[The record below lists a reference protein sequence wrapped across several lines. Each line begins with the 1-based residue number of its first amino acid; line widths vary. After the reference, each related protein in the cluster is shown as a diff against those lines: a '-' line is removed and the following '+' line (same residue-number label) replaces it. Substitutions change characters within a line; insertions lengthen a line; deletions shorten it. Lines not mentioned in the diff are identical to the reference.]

1 MALTQGPR
9 VGLFGGSFDPPH
21 LAHRALADCALAEL
35 KLDKLLW
42 IPAGQPWQKAGRQL
56 APAEQRCAM
65 VQLMMDGEPRFE
77 LDDCELRR
85 SGASY
90 TVETLR
96 ERAVSHPGEQL
107 FLIIGQ
113 DQYARLN
120 TWRDWPE
127 ILQRATLAVAA
138 RAGEAIKASPELQ
151 ATPHRMLPLALPAM
165 AHSATAVRQQLM
177 RGEDIR
183 PMVGNAVA
191 GYIAQHRLYEKSE
204 Y

>member
-1 MALTQGPR
+1 MAMTPAPR

-21 LAHRALADCALAEL
+21 LAHRALADCALHEL
-35 KLDKLLW
+35 RLDKLLW
-42 IPAGQPWQKAGRQL
+42 IPAGEPWQKAGRQL
-56 APAEQRCAM
+56 VPAEQRRAM

-77 LDDCELRR
+77 LDDSELRR
-85 SGASY
+85 TGASY
-90 TVETLR
+90 TVDTLR
-96 ERAVSHPGEQL
+96 ERAASHPGEQL

-113 DQYARLN
+113 DQYARLD

-138 RAGEAIKASPELQ
+138 RAGEAIEAAPALQ
-151 ATPHRMLPLALPAM
+151 ATPHQSFKLALPAM
-165 AHSATAVRQQLM
+165 EHSATAVRQKVM

>member
-1 MALTQGPR
+1 MPLTPAPR

-21 LAHRALADCALAEL
+21 LAHRALAACALAEL

-56 APAEQRCAM
+56 APAEHRRAM
-65 VQLMMDGEPRFE
+65 VELMIDDESRFE
-77 LDDCELRR
+77 LDDCEMRR
-85 SGASY
+85 TGASY

-96 ERAVSHPGEQL
+96 ERAANHPGEQL

-127 ILQRATLAVAA
+127 ILQRATIAVAA
-138 RAGEAIKASPELQ
+138 RAGEAIKAAPELQ
-151 ATPHRMLPLALPAM
+151 VTPHQSFKLALPAM
-165 AHSATAVRQQLM
+165 EHSATAVRQKVM

-191 GYIAQHRLYEKSE
+191 GYISRHRLYRE
-204 Y
+204 